1 MLHSINYIKYFI
13 NKKNKEN
20 YLKNGGGFMA
30 YVQYEKKLEKQKDV
44 QKIQDLINE
53 LNTNETFDN
62 DAKTNETFDSDSF
75 LRIVLEQELENSLNN
90 LEILNA
96 EKIEKKINE
105 LKNKQKLLNVKNILR
120 NFKNKSKEEL
130 KNFIL
135 NTQDLQSQIGEEWL
149 SSLTN
154 WANSDW
160 RNFKTCNWQWA
171 VGCFVCFSVF
181 ISNKRKQQKRKE
193 ICVYYWRAFK
203 KCGNY

>member
-154 WANSDW
+154 WANSD
-160 RNFKTCNWQWA
+160 
-171 VGCFVCFSVF
+171 
-181 ISNKRKQQKRKE
+181 
-193 ICVYYWRAFK
+193 
-203 KCGNY
+203 

>member
-1 MLHSINYIKYFI
+1 
-13 NKKNKEN
+13 
-20 YLKNGGGFMA
+20 MA

-154 WANSDW
+154 WANSD
-160 RNFKTCNWQWA
+160 
-171 VGCFVCFSVF
+171 
-181 ISNKRKQQKRKE
+181 
-193 ICVYYWRAFK
+193 
-203 KCGNY
+203 